1 MFLQEKHRNKKYV
14 EQYALIMENS
24 KKQGR
29 IYVVPDLGWS
39 SQLSPICETMSLAE
53 YILMVS
59 WPPIPKDIQEPSHG
73 RVFHKSFALFMW

>member
-1 MFLQEKHRNKKYV
+1 MYSGDNELTGFSHYHSLEITAMFLQEKHRNKKYV

-29 IYVVPDLGWS
+29 IYVVPELGLS

-53 YILMVS
+53 YVLMVS
-59 WPPIPKDIQEPSHG
+59 
-73 RVFHKSFALFMW
+73 